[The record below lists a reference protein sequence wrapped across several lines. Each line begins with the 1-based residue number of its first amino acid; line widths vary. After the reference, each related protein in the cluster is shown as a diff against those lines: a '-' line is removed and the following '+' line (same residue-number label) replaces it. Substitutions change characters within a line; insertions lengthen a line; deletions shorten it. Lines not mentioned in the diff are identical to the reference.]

1 MKIDELVIEGI
12 ANIGH
17 ANLKLESMNALI
29 APNGYEKVICSVL
42 LGLVWSFFRQKSRNG
57 VLC

>member
-42 LGLVWSFFRQKSRNG
+42 LGLV
-57 VLC
+57 CH